1 MSEMRSFIQ
10 SCLIDAAAAIE
21 KSRSCGLSITSKG
34 RNDKATSADFA
45 SEKLIVGRIQ
55 KSYPDAL
62 VLSEESYHEDDLRAD
77 SLFVIDPIDGTH
89 NFIQGI
95 PLYGISI
102 AHYSGGKPQAGGVY
116 LPPQRAFYYAE
127 KGKPSTLNGK
137 PISVSKADNVE
148 DFFFLCDSRLHLAHE
163 MGYLPG
169 LLKIEKESQHTRF
182 LGTAVYEMC
191 YVADGTVDAEMD
203 FKLKPYDFAAGAF
216 IAEQAG
222 AKATDLDGK
231 RWDLATKSFLVS
243 NGRQHKRILEMLNG
257 K

>member
-1 MSEMRSFIQ
+1 
-10 SCLIDAAAAIE
+10 
-21 KSRSCGLSITSKG
+21 
-34 RNDKATSADFA
+34 
-45 SEKLIVGRIQ
+45 
-55 KSYPDAL
+55 
-62 VLSEESYHEDDLRAD
+62 
-77 SLFVIDPIDGTH
+77 
-89 NFIQGI
+89 
-95 PLYGISI
+95 
-102 AHYSGGKPQAGGVY
+102 
-116 LPPQRAFYYAE
+116 
-127 KGKPSTLNGK
+127 
-137 PISVSKADNVE
+137 
-148 DFFFLCDSRLHLAHE
+148 

>member
-1 MSEMRSFIQ
+1 MHSFIQ
-10 SCLIDAAAAIE
+10 SCLIGAASAIE
-21 KSRSCGLSITSKG
+21 KSWSAGLSITSKG

-45 SEKLIVGRIQ
+45 SEKLIVGRVRE
-55 KSYPDAL
+55 SYPDAL
-62 VLSEESYHEDDLRAD
+62 VLSEESYQEEDLLAD

-102 AHYSGGKPQAGGVY
+102 AHYSGGKPLAGGVY
-116 LPPQRAFYYAE
+116 LPPQKMLYYAE
-127 KGKPSTLNGK
+127 KSKPSTLNGK
-137 PISVSKADNVE
+137 PISVSKTARME
-148 DFFFLCDSRLHLAHE
+148 DFFFLCDSRLHLARE
-163 MGYLPG
+163 MGYLEG
-169 LLKIEKESQHTRF
+169 LLKIENASQHTRF

-231 RWDLATKSFLVS
+231 RWNLATQKFLVS
-243 NGRQHKRILEMLNG
+243 NGKQHKMILDTLNG
-257 K
+257 KK